1 MIVDAHAHIGATSYV
16 RQTGA
21 DVLAEMDDA
30 HVDRAVICPMGAEL
44 AVRNVAGNDAIAE
57 AVRAHPDRLLGF
69 ATVNP
74 WFGADAVAELDR
86 SIQRLGL
93 SGLKLHPVVQGFEI
107 DDDVVLPVIER
118 AAELG
123 IVVYVHTGTPVLAL
137 PLQLLELA
145 TRYPQVPFIAGH
157 MGGADFYVDAPLSF
171 PRVSNVWLETS
182 LTCHAGYVE
191 EAVAQVGAERV
202 LFGSDSPTS
211 RMVSELMK
219 IRVLELGA
227 EAERLIFGENMR
239 ALLEASGG
247 WR

>member
-1 MIVDAHAHIGATSYV
+1 MIVDAHAHIGSTSYAT
-16 RQTGA
+16 QTVD
-21 DVLAEMDDA
+21 DVLREMDA
-30 HVDRAVICPMGAEL
+30 AQVERAVICPMGAEL
-44 AVRNVAGNDAIAE
+44 AVRNSAGNDAIAD
-57 AVRAHPDRLLGF
+57 AVRAHPSRLLGF

-74 WFGADAVAELDR
+74 WFGRDAVAELDR
-86 SIQRLGL
+86 AIDQLGL

-123 IVVYVHTGTPVLAL
+123 VLVYVHTGTPVLAL

-145 TRYPQVPFIAGH
+145 TRYPEVRFIAGH
-157 MGGADFYVDAPLSF
+157 MGGADFYVDVPLSF
-171 PRVSNVWLETS
+171 PRATNVWLETS
-182 LTCHAGYVE
+182 LTCHAGYVA

-211 RMVSELMK
+211 RMASELTK

-227 EAERLIFGENMR
+227 EAERLILGENVR
-239 ALLEASGG
+239 ALLESTGG